1 MKPETFTEILETYG
15 SKPEDWPEASR
26 AACQRLVAQDAHAK
40 GLLDQFE
47 RLAVGLDSLEPPS
60 FEGLEKRIADQS
72 LPPKRQ
78 ELIESLIHWLLPQS
92 SPTQML
98 WRLGITACLPLVSG
112 MIIGTLNQ
120 SDLINIDDSY
130 AYWEDELIMLS
141 LNDLSE
147 GLDTP

>member
-60 FEGLEKRIADQS
+60 FEGLENASPINPYHQRGRS
-72 LPPKRQ
+72 LLK
-78 ELIESLIHWLLPQS
+78 
-92 SPTQML
+92 
-98 WRLGITACLPLVSG
+98 V
-112 MIIGTLNQ
+112 
-120 SDLINIDDSY
+120 
-130 AYWEDELIMLS
+130 
-141 LNDLSE
+141 
-147 GLDTP
+147 